1 VCTFAFLKVLDMSNN
16 AVVSLPDGILDLD
29 KLEEL
34 NLAGNKL
41 KDLPKVRCGN
51 AEQGPGWGRGGGGQI
66 RAGCGEARSRL
77 NQLAEMRACVRSLS
91 YTDRRAAKP
100 SRTCLR

>member
-1 VCTFAFLKVLDMSNN
+1 MSNN

-41 KDLPKVRCGN
+41 KDLPKVRV
-51 AEQGPGWGRGGGGQI
+51 P
-66 RAGCGEARSRL
+66 S
-77 NQLAEMRACVRSLS
+77 
-91 YTDRRAAKP
+91 AA
-100 SRTCLR
+100 L

>member
-1 VCTFAFLKVLDMSNN
+1 MSNN

-41 KDLPKVRCGN
+41 KDLPKVRV
-51 AEQGPGWGRGGGGQI
+51 PSTRVRGRAILG
-66 RAGCGEARSRL
+66 
-77 NQLAEMRACVRSLS
+77 
-91 YTDRRAAKP
+91 KP
-100 SRTCLR
+100 SF

>member
-1 VCTFAFLKVLDMSNN
+1 MSNN

-51 AEQGPGWGRGGGGQI
+51 AEQGPGGGGGGGGANP
-66 RAGCGEARSRL
+66 RRLWGSAFPFESAG
-77 NQLAEMRACVRSLS
+77 
-91 YTDRRAAKP
+91 
-100 SRTCLR
+100 

>member
-1 VCTFAFLKVLDMSNN
+1 MSNN

-51 AEQGPGWGRGGGGQI
+51 AEQGPGWGRGGGANPRRLWGSAFPFES
-66 RAGCGEARSRL
+66 AG
-77 NQLAEMRACVRSLS
+77 
-91 YTDRRAAKP
+91 
-100 SRTCLR
+100 

>member
-1 VCTFAFLKVLDMSNN
+1 LQVCTFAFLKVLDMSNN

-51 AEQGPGWGRGGGGQI
+51 AEQGPGWGRGGGANPRRLWGSAFPFES
-66 RAGCGEARSRL
+66 AG
-77 NQLAEMRACVRSLS
+77 
-91 YTDRRAAKP
+91 
-100 SRTCLR
+100 

>member
-51 AEQGPGWGRGGGGQI
+51 AEQGPGWGRGGGGKSAPAVGK
-66 RAGCGEARSRL
+66 R
-77 NQLAEMRACVRSLS
+77 V
-91 YTDRRAAKP
+91 P
-100 SRTCLR
+100 V

>member
-1 VCTFAFLKVLDMSNN
+1 MYWQVCTFALLKVLDMSNN

-41 KDLPKVRCGN
+41 KDLPKVRV
-51 AEQGPGWGRGGGGQI
+51 P
-66 RAGCGEARSRL
+66 S
-77 NQLAEMRACVRSLS
+77 
-91 YTDRRAAKP
+91 AA
-100 SRTCLR
+100 L